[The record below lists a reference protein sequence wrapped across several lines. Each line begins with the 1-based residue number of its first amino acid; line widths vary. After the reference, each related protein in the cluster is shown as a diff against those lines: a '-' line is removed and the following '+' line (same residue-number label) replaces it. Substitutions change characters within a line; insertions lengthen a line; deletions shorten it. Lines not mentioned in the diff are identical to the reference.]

1 MCKIWVSNERDNN
14 PVKSSADAKP
24 FDKANFSTFFAY
36 SYVLCTSCTYTNI
49 HIICAT
55 VDCSVIYRVGQTS
68 SGRVGD
74 NTTEHFCCYS

>member
-24 FDKANFSTFFAY
+24 FDKANFATFFAY
-36 SYVLCTSCTYTNI
+36 SYVYKISIQQLYI
-49 HIICAT
+49 YAT